1 MGTKTLFR
9 EDTNK
14 WKAVDERFKID
25 LLSSIGDEKR
35 TREMLLWVMERTGA
49 EVCAIYARKDTDYLY
64 IIFESEELVG
74 RIEQIRKKL
83 TRSFLMFSNE
93 SGDYGRVVEKVF
105 YRHDRKDIS
114 FLFNGTRLES
124 YFITPIV
131 FDSRIHGVL
140 YVASVRKEVFTRRI
154 ISEFA
159 GLADEGVDGVRL
171 ILGTGE
177 EELLS
182 NIVSS
187 LPFGAAIVESNGKL
201 TIWNEKFK
209 DIMSMEGEVE
219 NIDDIDKVSP
229 FNLHSVWEE
238 HRVLRRSI
246 LHRKL
251 KGVCVPEKFI
261 EVSIV
266 YIKGVTSGSNSL
278 VIVNDVTD
286 VMNAVGDTEEL
297 IASVAH
303 ELRTPLTALKSSL
316 AVMREV
322 LEREELTAQRRDSFI
337 KFASTATRTIDRL
350 GRLVNGL
357 IDSSFINEDE
367 DDLEIERVEL
377 RCFIDDVLSIFRDS
391 IAKKE
396 INLSIEISEKLKT
409 VFIDIDRMEQIVQNL
424 ISNSLK
430 NVTSGGEISV
440 SADVVR
446 SPDNMMFSDIPFELL
461 RDIKFLRFTISNTGH
476 SIPDEVSDRINSP
489 DRGVKPR
496 VRSTHGL
503 GLHIARKLTYKH
515 AGFLRVESVQ
525 DFGTQVHVYIPF
537 DYDAREIVKNLRFIK
552 RVVESK
558 AESGSMFIL
567 YVLMKQSNRCW
578 LEIAGNWEM
587 VPVVNPVDEEFVKG
601 GFFLW
606 PIGSR
611 YAIAIATEEEIL
623 DSPMSIFRNSYG
635 SLRVL
640 DGTAGDF
647 IKVGWAICPIDGMR
661 FRELVEVSRS
671 KLQEVGVA
679 T

>member
-1 MGTKTLFR
+1 MGNETLSR
-9 EDTNK
+9 EEAVRWN
-14 WKAVDERFKID
+14 AVDERFKID

-35 TREMLLWVMERTGA
+35 TKEVLLWVMEKTGA
-49 EVCAIYARKDTDYLY
+49 EVCAVYARKDADYLY
-64 IIFESEELVG
+64 IIFESEELIG

-93 SGDYGRVVEKVF
+93 SGNYGRVVEKVF
-105 YRHDRKDIS
+105 YRSDKRDIS
-114 FLFNGTRLES
+114 FLFNGVRLES
-124 YFITPIV
+124 YFFTPIV

-140 YVASVRKEVFTRRI
+140 YVASVRKEAFTRRI

-159 GLADEGVDGVRL
+159 TLADEGIDGVRL
-171 ILGTGE
+171 IVGTGE

-182 NIVSS
+182 NIVNSF
-187 LPFGAAIVESNGKL
+187 PFGAAIVESNGKF
-201 TIWNEKFK
+201 TISNKRFK
-209 DIMSMEGEVE
+209 DVMSMEGEVE
-219 NIDDIDKVSP
+219 SVDDVGKVSP
-229 FNLHSVWEE
+229 FNLNSVWEE
-238 HRVLRRSI
+238 HRLLRRSI

-266 YIKGVTSGSNSL
+266 NIKGVTSGSSSL

-286 VMNAVGDTEEL
+286 VMSVNGDTEEL

-303 ELRTPLTALKSSL
+303 ELRTPLTALKNSL
-316 AVMREV
+316 TVMRDV
-322 LEREELTAQRRDSFI
+322 LEKEELTAQKKDGLIR
-337 KFASTATRTIDRL
+337 FASTATRTVDRL

-367 DDLEIERVEL
+367 DDLEIEKVEL
-377 RCFIDDVLSIFRDS
+377 RTFIDDALSIFRES
-391 IAKKE
+391 IAKRE
-396 INLSIEISEKLKT
+396 INLSVKISEKLKT

-440 SADVVR
+440 SAEVVKP
-446 SPDNMMFSDIPFELL
+446 SDNMMFSDIPFELL
-461 RDIKFLRFTISNTGH
+461 RDIKFLRITISNTGH
-476 SIPDEVSDRINSP
+476 SIPEEVSDRINSP
-489 DRGVKPR
+489 DRNIKPR

-515 AGFLRVESVQ
+515 AGFLRVDSVP
-525 DFGTQVHVYIPF
+525 DFGTRVYVYIPF
-537 DYDAREIVKNLRFIK
+537 DYDAREVVKNLRFIK

-567 YVLMKQSNRCW
+567 YVIMKQSNRCW

-606 PIGSR
+606 PIGNM
-611 YAIAIATEEEIL
+611 YAIAVATEEEIL
-623 DSPMSIFRNSYG
+623 GSPMSIFRNSYG

-671 KLQEVGVA
+671 KLQKVGVA